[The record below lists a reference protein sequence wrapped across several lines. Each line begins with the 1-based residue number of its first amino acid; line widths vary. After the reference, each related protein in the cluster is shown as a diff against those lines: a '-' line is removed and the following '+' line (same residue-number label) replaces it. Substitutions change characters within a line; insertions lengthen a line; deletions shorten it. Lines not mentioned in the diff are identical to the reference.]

1 MQQKTKSN
9 TKTQT
14 LIPMKS
20 GLVILSF
27 CLVMNV
33 ADGAIG
39 QFLMQRHSGLAAFLT
54 RNPNSPLVLSQQM
67 TSEHTLT
74 RPDVQSSTVLCFCH
88 PADCRSSCCRKWTSS
103 SSELVLR
110 ADCESFSRR
119 QKSLELLTQGGKM
132 TSSGRPKSNWCG
144 DVRGAGVA
152 GEVPQNF

>member
-9 TKTQT
+9 TKTQR
-14 LIPMKS
+14 LIPNEKWIS
-20 GLVILSF
+20 YSF
-27 CLVMNV
+27 FLPGNECCRWRHWPV
-33 ADGAIG
+33 
-39 QFLMQRHSGLAAFLT
+39 LMQRHFGLAAFLS

-88 PADCRSSCCRKWTSS
+88 PADCRSSCCCKWTSS
-103 SSELVLR
+103 SSEPT
-110 ADCESFSRR
+110 ESFSRR
-119 QKSLELLTQGGKM
+119 QKSLELLTLGGKM

-144 DVRGAGVA
+144 DVRAAGVA

>member
-20 GLVILSF
+20 GLVILF
-27 CLVMNV
+27 FLPGNECCRWRHRPV
-33 ADGAIG
+33 
-39 QFLMQRHSGLAAFLT
+39 LMQRHSGLAAFLT

-74 RPDVQSSTVLCFCH
+74 RPDVQSCTVLCFCH
-88 PADCRSSCCRKWTSS
+88 PADCRSSCCCRKWTSS
-103 SSELVLR
+103 SSEPT
-110 ADCESFSRR
+110 ESFGRR
-119 QKSLELLTQGGKM
+119 QKSLELLTLGGKM
-132 TSSGRPKSNWCG
+132 TSCGRPKSNWCG